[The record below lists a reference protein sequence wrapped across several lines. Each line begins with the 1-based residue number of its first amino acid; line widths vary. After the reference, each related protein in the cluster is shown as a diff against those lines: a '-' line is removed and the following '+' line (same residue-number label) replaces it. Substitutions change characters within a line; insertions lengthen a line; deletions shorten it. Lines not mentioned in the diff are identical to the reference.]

1 MADLAI
7 ETQGLGKCYRRYRGA
22 ARKALELA
30 SFGLLSGHDKFWAL
44 RGVDLS
50 LPSGAALGLV
60 GRNGAGKSTL
70 LRLLAGTSA
79 PSEGRLRLR
88 GPVASLLELGAGFH
102 LDLTGRENI
111 QLAGLLLGL
120 TPAQMRAK
128 EGSIGEFSELGEFLN
143 EPVRTYSSG
152 MGMRLGFSIAASV
165 EPKVLLIDEVFAVGD
180 QAFQKKCVDRVL
192 EFQKCGTTLVLCS
205 HSLYDVRQ
213 ICDQAAWIDA
223 GRVRALGD
231 SLEVTNDYAS
241 FAREAERS
249 AAARHGS
256 LEPGAPCVVSARVV
270 DAHGA
275 PVVSLESGADLAVE
289 IHWRAQ
295 DPGRKIAL
303 GVGFLRQ
310 DRTLAAALGTHLD
323 GVTLGGA
330 GGRTILELPK
340 LALLAG
346 QFDVMVWLFDEHGV
360 HRYEEF
366 VLPSRL
372 TVRSRTKEVGLVRLE
387 HRWRVEEGG
396 R

>member
-1 MADLAI
+1 MAELAL
-7 ETQGLGKCYRRYRGA
+7 ETQGLGKCYRRYGGA
-22 ARKALELA
+22 ARKAAELA
-30 SFGLLSGHDKFWAL
+30 SFGLSLGHTKFWAL
-44 RGVDLS
+44 RGVDLA
-50 LPSGAALGLV
+50 LQGGAALGLV

-120 TPAQMRAK
+120 SPASMREK
-128 EGSIGEFSELGEFLN
+128 EGAIAEFSELGEFLDQ
-143 EPVRTYSSG
+143 PVRTYSSG

-165 EPKVLLIDEVFAVGD
+165 EPRVLLIDEVFAVGD

-192 EFQKCGTTLVLCS
+192 DFRRRGTTLVLCS

-223 GRVRALGD
+223 GKVRALGD
-231 SLEVTNDYAS
+231 AVLVTNDYAT
-241 FAREAERS
+241 FARETER
-249 AAARHGS
+249 AAAHES
-256 LEPGAPCVVSARVV
+256 KSADAQAPRVIEARVV
-270 DAHGA
+270 DARGA
-275 PVVSLESGADLAVE
+275 PIESVESGEDIAVVVE
-289 IHWRAQ
+289 WRQ
-295 DPGRKIAL
+295 GDPARNLAL
-303 GVGFLRQ
+303 GIGFTRQ

-323 GVTLGGA
+323 GVELRGG
-330 GGRTILELPK
+330 GGRVVLELPR

-346 QFDVMVWLFDEHGV
+346 QFDVALWLFDAHGV

-366 VLPSRL
+366 VLQKRL

-387 HRWRVEEGG
+387 HRWRVEPGA